1 MRASL
6 AKPPHLPAPVQSAS
20 RRSSAQRGAV
30 LLLALAPAL
39 LAMPALAQTTRT
51 YVSGKGSGANACT
64 QAAPCLT
71 LQVARRIGARG
82 DADRGIAR
90 RHAALHALS
99 KKRIKAPSARSAYGC
114 YPGVTIIERWL
125 AE

>member
-1 MRASL
+1 MSATRNLTERPNGTTPMRASL

-30 LLLALAPAL
+30 LLLALARAL

-51 YVSGKGSGANACT
+51 YVSGKGSDANACT

-71 LQVARRIGARG
+71 LQ
-82 DADRGIAR
+82 
-90 RHAALHALS
+90 AALAKTAASGQIYALD
-99 KKRIKAPSARSAYGC
+99 SANY
-114 YPGVTIIERWL
+114 
-125 AE
+125 